1 MQKKKRIN
9 RILAAALCICLT
21 LGSVTV
27 SRGAGTADAAV
38 KQESQVISIRTTEEF
53 LEFAQNCTSDSW
65 SRNKIFRLD
74 ADLDVSGSTL
84 RSVPV
89 CGGIFD
95 GNGHKITG
103 YVFQESASPQ
113 GLFRYVQE
121 SGLIKNLTVEGTV
134 LPEGSRK
141 TIGGI
146 AGENAGTLQNCRFF
160 GTVGGDGEIGGI
172 AGINT
177 ITGLISNCKSYGVVY
192 GKQYVGGITGRNYGT
207 VLLSENRCSVNT
219 TVQSESKTI
228 AAVDISSLTLEE
240 LNQEV
245 NLSDIGGIAGWSGGI
260 LQDCTNEGTV
270 GYAHTGYNVGG
281 IVGRQCGYVN
291 QCTNQGAVYGR
302 KDVGGIAGQM
312 EPYSQVLS
320 ASRLSQLRKE
330 MTRLQTMLTRL
341 LDDADSSASG
351 IALQMD
357 AISGSLGK
365 AQDTADSLIQQ
376 TTDIVNQDIDAV
388 NAVSI
393 RLSEVLTQ
401 LEPVMDRSID
411 GLRSMGTAVG
421 QLQQSVVSVQAMSP
435 KLKKAFEEMDLALAD
450 LADGLALAQQGCRE
464 ISEGITHLK
473 QSLGDA
479 ETVEGALNE
488 ISQGISDLSAGLRQV
503 REASGNMQTAAEDL
517 QNSEIWDETLA
528 SLDETSAPAQVLIAL
543 QKFLTSDEF
552 NDTLETVQT
561 ELSQM
566 MKGLKQMARG
576 VREVQSGM
584 EKIAEGLDMEEL
596 RKGFS
601 SLESGAKTME
611 KSMASFA
618 SSIDHLRKASS
629 WMETVS
635 EDAEQA
641 IQSIYESLGTL
652 RTASALAEEVAGD
665 LHRILTDLAQQPAIQ
680 FTGADSTYIQT
691 QEDLSDAIGSLRE
704 NCDAMG
710 DVLLQD
716 SKTLIADLQK
726 VSDQMMKIFNLLLD
740 LAENQGS
747 STSAET
753 SGTSTGS
760 QKDDEDGGLLPD
772 MQDVSAEDTAGQTE
786 GKVAAC
792 TNLGPVD
799 GDINVGG
806 IAGSM
811 AREVDFDPEDDLL
824 AQTGGLTEETTFYSR
839 GVIRSCEN
847 RADVAAKKNYSG
859 GIVGRMDFGYA
870 AECSAARYIT
880 SRSGDFVGGIA
891 GMTAG
896 TIENCSAKTVLSG
909 RDCVGGV
916 AGSCSGSLKTCKT
929 AVRIEDSREHR
940 GGIAGLLEEDG
951 TAAGNLYVEQTDED
965 GNRMGGIDQI
975 SYRGRA
981 EAVTYEEMKAAGLP
995 EILRSFTVRFLAD
1008 DVPLKEVTVSYG
1020 SRISQEEIPTVPEK
1034 EGYFGSWDES
1044 CLRSVTSDR
1053 DLEADYVRCVTALA
1067 SSQTREGGSSVLLVE
1082 GSFPQESRLQLQ
1094 KVEGDGPAGCVEQWK
1109 AMLLSG
1115 DSEGKHQYRYRIPE
1129 EIRPG
1134 KNHKIQIQ
1142 ILEDG
1147 KWKTVRTREE
1157 GQCLVFQASGSQV
1170 QFAAVEKQFGSALWV
1185 GAAALILLLAGA
1197 AVVLLRKVRKG
1208 TSRHETDR
1216 NERSEKKG

>member
-89 CGGIFD
+89 FGGIFD

-320 ASRLSQLRKE
+320 TSRLSQLRKE
-330 MTRLQTMLTRL
+330 LSRLQTMLTRL

-376 TTDIVNQDIDAV
+376 TTAIVNQDIDAV
-388 NAVSI
+388 TAVST
-393 RLSEVLTQ
+393 RFSEVLTR
-401 LEPVMDRSID
+401 LEPVMDRSTDVIPV
-411 GLRSMGTAVG
+411 MKTAVG
-421 QLQQSVVSVQAMSP
+421 QLQQSVASVQAMSP
-435 KLKKAFEEMDLALAD
+435 KLKKAFEEMDQALAD
-450 LADGLALAQQGCRE
+450 LAGGLSLVQQGCRE

-479 ETVEGALNE
+479 ETVEVVLDE
-488 ISQGISDLSAGLRQV
+488 ISDGIGDLSSGLRQV
-503 REASGNMQTAAEDL
+503 SDAAENMQTAAEDL
-517 QNSEIWDETLA
+517 RNSELWEDTLG

-566 MKGLKQMARG
+566 MKGLKQMTRG

-584 EKIAEGLDMEEL
+584 EKIAEGLDAEEL

-611 KSMASFA
+611 KAMASFA

-665 LHRILTDLAQQPAIQ
+665 LHQILADLAQQPAIQ

-704 NCDAMG
+704 NCDALG

-716 SKTLIADLQK
+716 SKALIAGLQD

-747 STSAET
+747 GTSAGSSISAET
-753 SGTSTGS
+753 SSTSTGS
-760 QKDDEDGGLLPD
+760 RKDDEDGGLLPD

-916 AGSCSGSLKTCKT
+916 AGSCSGSLKNCKT

-951 TAAGNLYVEQTDED
+951 TAAGNLYLEQTGED

-981 EAVTYEEMKAAGLP
+981 EAVTYEEMKKAGLP

-1008 DVPLKEVTVSYG
+1008 GVPLKEVTVSYG
-1020 SRISQEEIPTVPEK
+1020 NGISQEEIPTVPEK

-1053 DLEADYVRCVTALA
+1053 DLGADYVRCVSALA

-1094 KVEGDGPAGCVEQWK
+1094 KVEDDGPAGCVEQWK
-1109 AMLLSG
+1109 ATLLAVS
-1115 DSEGKHQYRYRIPE
+1115 DDREESGKHAWRYRLPKE
-1129 EIRPG
+1129 TRRG
-1134 KNHKIQIQ
+1134 VKIQIQ

-1147 KWKTVRTREE
+1147 KWKTVRTKEE
-1157 GQCLVFQASGSQV
+1157 GRCLVFQASGTEI
-1170 QFAAVEKQFGSALWV
+1170 QFAAVEKCGGFMLWIGV
-1185 GAAALILLLAGA
+1185 LVLVLLLVSA
-1197 AVVLLRKVRKG
+1197 AVVLRRKSRTERVG
-1208 TSRHETDR
+1208 TEL
-1216 NERSEKKG
+1216 